1 MAQINSRMDACMVL
15 GVKPDA
21 TEGEI
26 KSAYKNLVKQYHP
39 DSQKDQR
46 LHWQYYDAVEAY
58 EYLLDHPII
67 IDKQN
72 DVYRKEKL
80 YDYSNVEET
89 KNYGGGTRPN
99 RIIGNASGTTIR
111 YGSSRYEQERE
122 VANWEQRR
130 KKEKKEELKRRQDE
144 MKQKDEA
151 EKRRAQESEQEYRN
165 AMRMINIIRAMIK
178 R

>member
-1 MAQINSRMDACMVL
+1 MAQINSRMDACLVL

-21 TEGEI
+21 TEDEI

-39 DSQKDQR
+39 DAQKDQR

-58 EYLLDHPII
+58 EYLLSHPII
-67 IDKQN
+67 IEEKN
-72 DVYRKEKL
+72 DAYNME
-80 YDYSNVEET
+80 
-89 KNYGGGTRPN
+89 GPRPN

-122 VANWEQRR
+122 VANWEKRR

-144 MKQKDEA
+144 MRQKEEA

-165 AMRMINIIRAMIK
+165 AMKMINAIRAMIK